1 MQVKESAFY
10 DARFRV
16 MGESASLIH
25 GAGGIGTRKEKILH
39 SILKYTIEPR
49 EQYHEVK
56 LLGSI
61 CDIRNE
67 EGIFEIQTRGL
78 YRLQKKLDKFL
89 SESPV
94 HIIYPVTKS
103 RILRWLDP
111 ATGEMTEGRRIT
123 SHGGIFDATE
133 ELSGLG
139 AYLTHERLSV
149 HLVFLD
155 IEEYRFLDGF
165 GKDKKK
171 RATRIERIPTA
182 IDSILTLTTLED
194 YTSRLLP
201 DALRAE
207 PFTQKEYERII
218 KHKGRTAYEALRLL
232 VAIGALDRVGKEGR
246 ALLYQYKKLPLQA

>member
-1 MQVKESAFY
+1 MQVKESAFF

-39 SILKYTIEPR
+39 SILKYTLEPR

-61 CDIRNE
+61 CDIKNE

-78 YRLQKKLDKFL
+78 YRLRGKLDKFL
-89 SESPV
+89 PANRV
-94 HIIYPVTKS
+94 NIVYPVTKS

-111 ATGEMTEGRRIT
+111 ATGEMSDGRRMT
-123 SHGGIFDATE
+123 SHGGILDAVQ

-139 AYLTHERLSV
+139 AYLTHKNLAV
-149 HLVFLD
+149 HLIFLD

-182 IDSILTLTTLED
+182 MDSILTLTVPEGYTTL
-194 YTSRLLP
+194 LLP
-201 DALRAE
+201 EALRTA
-207 PFTQKEYERII
+207 PFTQKAYEKFI
-218 KHKGRTAYEALRLL
+218 KRKGRTAYEALRLL
-232 VAIGALDRVGKEGR
+232 VAIGALERVGKEGR
-246 ALLYQYKKLPLQA
+246 SYLYQYKKLPPQA